1 MGVNLKIG
9 VSQNGWFIQW
19 LFLVPLKGGRDY
31 IIPQLAVYTTYLAKL
46 LYFAGRWVEFGYFGS
61 EIMVR
66 SLN

>member
-1 MGVNLKIG
+1 MGPICAQLTILDL
-9 VSQNGWFIQW
+9 FI
-19 LFLVPLKGGRDY
+19 Y
-31 IIPQLAVYTTYLAKL
+31 MIHLAKL